1 MYNPRQY
8 DSDRDGV
15 GDRCDNCPFES
26 NPLQT
31 DTDDNGE
38 GDACSIDMDG
48 DGRSCFLINTGP
60 KFCFLLPFRCQ
71 VFIVSPLFPVVL
83 FSSSVSAFKDQL
95 ELVGVVLA
103 PDSNN
108 KLNQ

>member
-1 MYNPRQY
+1 MCSTQDNCPLVYNPRQF

-15 GDRCDNCPFES
+15 GDRCDNCPFDS

-48 DGRSCFLINTGP
+48 DGRRPSLKRHPEHTTAARPIF
-60 KFCFLLPFRCQ
+60 FEVLL
-71 VFIVSPLFPVVL
+71 
-83 FSSSVSAFKDQL
+83 
-95 ELVGVVLA
+95 G
-103 PDSNN
+103 
-108 KLNQ
+108 

>member
-1 MYNPRQY
+1 MHLNTFVLAQDNCPLVYNPRQF

-38 GDACSIDMDG
+38 GDACSIDIDG
-48 DGRSCFLINTGP
+48 DGRSWTFNQNHKYLPCKVDSSHYTIFL
-60 KFCFLLPFRCQ
+60 KFQ
-71 VFIVSPLFPVVL
+71 EEMS
-83 FSSSVSAFKDQL
+83 K
-95 ELVGVVLA
+95 LVDIQRVYEFWQY
-103 PDSNN
+103 N
-108 KLNQ
+108 

>member
-1 MYNPRQY
+1 MYNPRQF

-38 GDACSIDMDG
+38 GDACSIDIDG
-48 DGRSCFLINTGP
+48 DGKSC
-60 KFCFLLPFRCQ
+60 
-71 VFIVSPLFPVVL
+71 
-83 FSSSVSAFKDQL
+83 SVS
-95 ELVGVVLA
+95 EICYRLVFFIRFDFDFVFNSV
-103 PDSNN
+103 
-108 KLNQ
+108 

>member
-1 MYNPRQY
+1 MYNPRQF

-48 DGRSCFLINTGP
+48 DGSG
-60 KFCFLLPFRCQ
+60 
-71 VFIVSPLFPVVL
+71 VSPLFRVL
-83 FSSSVSAFKDQL
+83 LGSCCGFRVHVRL
-95 ELVGVVLA
+95 
-103 PDSNN
+103 
-108 KLNQ
+108 